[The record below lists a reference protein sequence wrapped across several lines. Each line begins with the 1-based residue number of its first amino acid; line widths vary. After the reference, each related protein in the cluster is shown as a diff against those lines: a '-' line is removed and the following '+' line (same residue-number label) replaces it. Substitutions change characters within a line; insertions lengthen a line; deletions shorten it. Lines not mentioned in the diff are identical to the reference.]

1 MPPSDVVIVGAAR
14 TPIGRYGGSLKGVHP
29 ADLGAI
35 AAGAALRRA
44 GVGASVVESVLVGHA
59 RQAGSGPNPARQV
72 AIRAGI
78 PAETPALT
86 VNQACASGMQTIAIG
101 AQSILLGESRSCSP
115 AASSR

>member
-29 ADLGAI
+29 ADL
-35 AAGAALRRA
+35 
-44 GVGASVVESVLVGHA
+44 VVEASVVESVLVGHA

-101 AQSILLGESRSCSP
+101 AQSMRCAISRP
-115 AASSR
+115 AVG